1 MRTPLIAGNWK
12 LHTTPTEA
20 VAWFDAFRAALAGHA
35 VDRIE
40 LALGVPATHL
50 TALAPLAAQAGVA
63 LAGQD
68 LSRHDEGAHTGEIA
82 GAMLADAGATYVIV
96 GHSERRSDHGESDD
110 VVRAKV
116 AAARRAG
123 LTPIL
128 CVGESETDRDAGRA
142 EAVVLDQ
149 LHAALEGLEADADA
163 AALVVAYEP
172 VWAIGTGR
180 TATAQDAQTMSGA
193 IRAALRDA
201 RPALADGVRILYGG
215 SMKPG
220 NAAELLAQPDVD
232 GGLVGGA
239 SLDADA
245 WLAIADAGQ
254 AAA

>member
-12 LHTTPTEA
+12 LHKTPREA
-20 VAWFDAFRAALAGHA
+20 VAWFTDFRAALADHPH
-35 VDRIE
+35 DRIE
-40 LALGVPATHL
+40 VALGVPATHL
-50 TALAPLAAQAGVA
+50 PGLAPLAGPAGVA

-68 LSRHDEGAHTGEIA
+68 LSRHDDGAHTGEIA

-96 GHSERRSDHGESDD
+96 GHSERRADHAETDA
-110 VVRAKV
+110 VVRDKV

-128 CVGESETDRDAGRA
+128 CIGEVEAERDAGRA

-149 LHAALEGLEADADA
+149 LRAALDGLEADADC

-180 TATAQDAQTMSGA
+180 TATADDAQTMSAA
-193 IRAALRDA
+193 IRGALREA
-201 RPALADGVRILYGG
+201 RPALADDVRILYGG
-215 SMKPG
+215 SMKPA
-220 NAAELLAQPDVD
+220 NAAELLAQADVD
-232 GGLVGGA
+232 GGLIGGA
-239 SLDADA
+239 SLDVDA
-245 WLAIADAGQ
+245 LLAIVDAGQ